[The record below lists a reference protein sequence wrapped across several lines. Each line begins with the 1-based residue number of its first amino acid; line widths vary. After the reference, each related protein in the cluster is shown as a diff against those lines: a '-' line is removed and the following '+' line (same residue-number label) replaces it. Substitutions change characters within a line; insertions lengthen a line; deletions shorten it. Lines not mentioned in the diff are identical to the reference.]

1 MEVYIDS
8 HEREI
13 IPRFKQYVE
22 NIKNPVVTGVKVGT
36 YKAGDYHSGDGN
48 VGIERK
54 KEDLLSSIYEGFLD
68 KQLHELSINFKH
80 PFLFL
85 EYDGWSDLLM
95 NNFGADHKLFI
106 GEFSSI
112 MARHNVSVYFTSSFF
127 IPCVV
132 KLMEKFYDGKSGK
145 KLLEYTPVRQA
156 VTTKDKQKAI
166 VADLVGPIIGNRLLK
181 HFGNIKNIAN
191 AQSEELNKVKG
202 IGEKSIEKIKE
213 ILG

>member
-1 MEVYIDS
+1 MEIYIDS

-13 IPRFKQYVE
+13 IPRFEQYVE
-22 NIKNPVVTGVKVGT
+22 TIKNPVVTGVKVGT

-54 KEDLLSSIYEGFLD
+54 KDDLVPSIYEGLLD
-68 KQLHELSINFKH
+68 KQMNELSINFKH

-95 NNFGADHKLFI
+95 NNFGADYKLFI

-112 MARHNVSVYFTSSFF
+112 MARHNVSIYFTSSFF

-132 KLMEKFYDGKSGK
+132 KLMEKFYDGKK
-145 KLLEYTPVRQA
+145 EEKLLEYTPVRQA

-166 VADLVGPIIGNRLLK
+166 VADLVGPVLGNRLLK
-181 HFGNIKNIAN
+181 QFGTIKNIAN
-191 AQSEELNKVKG
+191 AEPEELEKVRG
-202 IGEKSIEKIKE
+202 VGEKSIDRIKE